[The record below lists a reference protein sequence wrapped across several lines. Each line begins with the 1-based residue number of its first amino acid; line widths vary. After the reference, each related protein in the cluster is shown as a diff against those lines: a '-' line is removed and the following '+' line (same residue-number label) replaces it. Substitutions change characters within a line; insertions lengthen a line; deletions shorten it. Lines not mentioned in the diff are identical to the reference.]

1 MQILSFSLQHTL
13 INLGSLFS
21 FSPFFQN
28 GGHSHIHEGHSH
40 EGHSHEGHSH
50 EGHSHEGH
58 SHGGHSHA
66 PIPPDANYT
75 EAQVHAVERVKK
87 CEDYYEILGLTK
99 QYATDALIK
108 KAYHKMA
115 LQFHP
120 DRNKAP
126 GADAVFKAIANAYAV
141 LSDPMK
147 KKK

>member
-1 MQILSFSLQHTL
+1 MKG
-13 INLGSLFS
+13 GSS
-21 FSPFFQN
+21 YEGV
-28 GGHSHIHEGHSH
+28 GGYT
-40 EGHSHEGHSH
+40 
-50 EGHSHEGH
+50 
-58 SHGGHSHA
+58 HA
-66 PIPPDANYT
+66 QE
-75 EAQVHAVERVKK
+75 EAVNRVKG

-99 QYATDALIK
+99 QYATDAFIK